1 MISKKLA
8 RGALMV
14 FVTMLGMAVAQA
26 DMPAFFVNDQPVSE
40 SELARIK
47 KSGWI
52 SAPDLPSLLRLNAE
66 LLAFKKAILVE
77 AARQDSANMLV
88 TSDELEATI
97 NNYRKTNNL
106 ETDEQFADF
115 IRDLGFTEAEF
126 RNRQERDLKIQKR
139 NDEIIATV
147 TATDAELRL
156 HYDLYSDFYIEMN
169 GSVATFDTLKPEV
182 SKQLRDYANQTK
194 KAGAFEIWSRNLVT
208 EANVTFP
215 EGSKMKIFDPV
226 VASVDGFEIM
236 LSQLL
241 QETESPVYRVAWSYP
256 DVALKELKRI
266 QPGVLEELINRVIGR
281 QYANRSDKAFF
292 GNDEAIRAQVQSDG
306 TRNVQV
312 SETQIKAFYLQNKK
326 DYGLEA
332 SVNLTVALFSD
343 RKNADAFRKQ
353 IQSAKGKGF
362 AIFAGQNHG
371 TISELGQLTTSK
383 LRLDLQRNLL
393 DAKKLTQVG
402 DQYISSVIAYDGK
415 FEVYSV
421 RNLKPATFKS
431 LDSVRAEVTRLALME
446 ARDKAVIAW
455 WAAERKNHDIVN
467 NLPAV
472 QAELEARAKRMG
484 P

>member
-1 MISKKLA
+1 MNLKTLA
-8 RGALMV
+8 RGT
-14 FVTMLGMAVAQA
+14 FVVLVILLGVVVAQV
-26 DMPAFFVNDQPVSE
+26 DVPAFFVNDQPVSE
-40 SELARIK
+40 SELARVK

-52 SAPDLPSLLRLNAE
+52 SAPDLPNLLRLNAE
-66 LLAFKKAILVE
+66 LLAFKKAILFE
-77 AARQDSANMLV
+77 AARQDSASMLV
-88 TSDELEATI
+88 TSDELEAGI
-97 NNYRKTNNL
+97 NNYRKTDNL
-106 ETDEQFADF
+106 ENDEQYADF

-126 RNRQERDLKIQKR
+126 QNQQEQHLKVQKR
-139 NDEIIATV
+139 TDEI
-147 TATDAELRL
+147 TATATATYAELRL

-169 GSVATFDTLKPEV
+169 GTHATFDTLKPEV
-182 SKQLRDYANQTK
+182 LKQLRDYANQTK
-194 KAGAFEIWSRNLVT
+194 KAGAVEIWVRNLVT
-208 EANVTFP
+208 EAIVTFP
-215 EGSKMKIFDPV
+215 EGSKMEIFDPV
-226 VASVDGFEIM
+226 VARVDGFEIL

-241 QETESPVYRVAWSYP
+241 QETEAAVYGVARSYP

-266 QPGVLEELINRVIGR
+266 QPGALENLINQVIAQ
-281 QYANRSDKAFF
+281 QYASRSDKAFF
-292 GNDEAIRAQVQSDG
+292 GYDEAIRTQVQFDG

-312 SETQIKAFYLQNKK
+312 SETQIKAFYLQNKEN
-326 DYGLEA
+326 YGLEA
-332 SVNLTVALFSD
+332 SVSLTVALFSD

-362 AIFAGQNHG
+362 AKLAGQNRG
-371 TISELGQLTTSK
+371 KISELGQLTTSK

-393 DAKKLTQVG
+393 EAKKLTQVG

-415 FEVYSV
+415 FEVYLV

-446 ARDKAVIAW
+446 ARDKAAIAW
-455 WAAERKNHDIVN
+455 WAAERKNHVIVN